1 VHALLTLGCAGLAAG
16 LLAAGPAV
24 AAGTDV
30 APAPVCFT
38 YFPSEVPTDGGT
50 DTAVPSDSGGPTDT
64 AVPTDQPS
72 GPYTACAEPVAAG
85 VGGGSGD
92 PLAYSGSDNAL
103 LAAIAAALL
112 GVGIALSMLTAR
124 RSRRTH

>member
-1 VHALLTLGCAGLAAG
+1 
-16 LLAAGPAV
+16 
-24 AAGTDV
+24 
-30 APAPVCFT
+30 
-38 YFPSEVPTDGGT
+38 
-50 DTAVPSDSGGPTDT
+50 
-64 AVPTDQPS
+64 VPTDQPS
-72 GPYTACAEPVAAG
+72 GPYTACAEPVAGG